1 MKKPWNHLTFL
12 VLLQLIVFVTYWRV
26 VSLPLWNP
34 IDFEVLRD
42 AHVLSANLGDFF
54 NHLGNAFSQP
64 LLRLGMLYEYRL
76 FGLEPSG
83 YLALNL
89 ALHGLNAFV
98 VYLLVYMLFPWN
110 RLAMLASLLFALSV
124 GHYGKIL
131 MSLAGFEPLV
141 LAFFYLA
148 VLYCLVRNDFH
159 HEGRL
164 RSPWYI
170 GGLVLFL
177 LAGLT
182 KPVSFSILGSL
193 IAYRFFFY
201 KERGGRGV
209 FPGSLM
215 ILIVLGVAFYVAQ
228 RIWGYEPP
236 DSNVWAGTGPFGIV
250 WFAFKNIFRYLNLM
264 LFPLQISSLLE
275 SSHPI
280 IQFMYDWRVPLRSLV
295 SLGIISFSFFGLV
308 FGSRAVRFFIAW
320 TYITVLPF
328 TIVSGPH
335 DWLNIQYLYLASI
348 GFCVI
353 LASGTVGCINLL
365 HRHRWRR
372 LIPLA
377 APLLFVFISQTV
389 VGRLTVQNRLRAE
402 SEVIREL
409 HGILERALEIPSEP
423 TESPDPASK

>member
-12 VLLQLIVFVTYWRV
+12 ILLQVVVLATYWRV
-26 VSLPLWNP
+26 ICLPLWNP
-34 IDFEVLRD
+34 IDFEILMD
-42 AHVLSANLGDFF
+42 SHVLSDNFGDIF

-76 FGLEPSG
+76 FGLEPTG
-83 YLALNL
+83 YLAINL
-89 ALHGLNAFV
+89 ALHGLNAFL
-98 VYLLVYMLFPWN
+98 VYLLVYMLFPWD

-124 GHYGKIL
+124 GHYGKVM
-131 MSLAGFEPLV
+131 MSLAGFEPLM

-164 RSPWYI
+164 RSPWYV
-170 GGLVLFL
+170 GGVILFL

-209 FPGSLM
+209 FPGSLL
-215 ILIVLGVAFYVAQ
+215 ILIGLGVAFYIAQ
-228 RIWGYEPP
+228 QIWGYEPP
-236 DSNVWAGTGPFGIV
+236 DRNVWEGVGPLGV
-250 WFAFKNIFRYLNLM
+250 LWFAFKNIFRYLNLM
-264 LFPLQISSLLE
+264 LFPLQVSSMLE

-280 IQFMYDWRVPLRSLV
+280 IQFMYDWRVLIRSLV

-320 TYITVLPF
+320 TYITVVPF

-335 DWLNIQYLYLASI
+335 TWLNIQYLYLASI

-353 LASGTVGCINLL
+353 LASGTVGCVNLL
-365 HRHRWRR
+365 KRHGWRR
-372 LIPLA
+372 LVPLA
-377 APLLFVFISQTV
+377 APLLFVVMSQTV
-389 VGRLTVQNRLRAE
+389 VSRLTVQNHIRSE
-402 SEVIREL
+402 SESTRDL
-409 HGILERALEIPSEP
+409 HRILEEQMRISEA
-423 TESPDPASK
+423 ENPDSTPN

>member
-12 VLLQLIVFVTYWRV
+12 LLLQLVVFATYWRV
-26 VSLPLWNP
+26 ICLPLWNP
-34 IDFEVLRD
+34 VDFEILLD
-42 AHVLSANLGDFF
+42 SHVLSANIGDFF
-54 NHLGNAFSQP
+54 NYLGNAFSQP
-64 LLRLGMLYEYRL
+64 LLRLAMLYEFLL
-76 FGLEPSG
+76 FGIEPSG
-83 YLALNL
+83 YLVINL

-98 VYLLVYMLFPWN
+98 IYLLVYMLFPWN

-131 MSLAGFEPLV
+131 MSLAGFEPLT

-164 RSPWYI
+164 RSPWYV
-170 GGLVLFL
+170 GGVVLFL

-182 KPVSFSILGSL
+182 KPVSFSILGTL

-209 FPGSLM
+209 FPGSLL
-215 ILIVLGVAFYVAQ
+215 ILIGLGVAFYIAQ
-228 RIWGYEPP
+228 QIWGYEPP
-236 DSNVWAGTGPFGIV
+236 DRNVWEGVGPFGTV

-264 LFPLQISSLLE
+264 LFPLQVSSMLE

-280 IQFMYDWRVPLRSLV
+280 IQFMFDWRVLIRSLV

-328 TIVSGPH
+328 TIVAGPYN
-335 DWLNIQYLYLASI
+335 WLNIQYLYLASI

-365 HRHRWRR
+365 GRHRWRR
-372 LIPLA
+372 VVPLA
-377 APLLFVFISQTV
+377 APLLFVIISQTV
-389 VGRLTVQNRLRAE
+389 VYQLTVNNHLRSEAE
-402 SEVIREL
+402 STQDL
-409 HGILERALEIPSEP
+409 HRALEEQMRERG
-423 TESPDPASK
+423 TESPDSAPN